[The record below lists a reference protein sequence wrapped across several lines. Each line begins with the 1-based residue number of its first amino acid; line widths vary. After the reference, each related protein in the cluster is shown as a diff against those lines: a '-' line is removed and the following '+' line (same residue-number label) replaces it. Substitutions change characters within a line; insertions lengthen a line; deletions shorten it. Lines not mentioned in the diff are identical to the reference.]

1 MASSLS
7 EPGRQMKIY
16 EDLSQSNP
24 FWVKSDVEDGATSM
38 FRPWK
43 GPQALL
49 ALEATLGSTS
59 PVVCLTQFQW
69 PMVRAEL
76 QGMAY
81 YRGFLHEVW
90 GEVLES
96 KSMAVKVEAGNVRST
111 VLQTMQKFL
120 PNGLEGLTDEAEFDE
135 LGLDSL
141 SGVEASRALGAALA
155 PLGITG
161 IKPTFLFEANC
172 LKAVMAKL
180 PVPEDAPA
188 STAAPPADVKEVVI
202 ATVQQFLPGGKEG
215 LTEAAEFDELGLDS
229 LSGVEASR
237 ALAVALAPLG
247 ITGLKP
253 TFLFEANTLRA
264 ALAKLLTQF
273 LKMFS
278 RAWLGDASSK
288 FPALSMY
295 RGQLC

>member
-1 MASSLS
+1 
-7 EPGRQMKIY
+7 MK
-16 EDLSQSNP
+16 
-24 FWVKSDVEDGATSM
+24 WHVEDGATSM

-49 ALEATLGSTS
+49 ALEATLGSAS

-81 YRGFLHEVW
+81 YQGFLREVW

-96 KSMAVKVEAGNVRST
+96 KVVKVEGDVRAT
-111 VLQTMQKFL
+111 VLQTMKKFL

-141 SGVEASRALGAALA
+141 SGVEASRALGKALA

-161 IKPTFLFEANC
+161 LKPTFLFEANC

-180 PVPEDAPA
+180 PVPENAAA
-188 STAAPPADVKEVVI
+188 STTGAPPDVKEVLM

-215 LTEAAEFDELGLDS
+215 LTETAEFDELGLDS

-264 ALAKLLTQF
+264 ALAKLLRYV
-273 LKMFS
+273 LRCIKYVLASLAS
-278 RAWLGDASSK
+278 R
-288 FPALSMY
+288 
-295 RGQLC
+295 CVE